1 MVMTKITSTVSVL
14 SEVLSS
20 RCFVVPWHQRY
31 FDWNKEQ
38 VRDLTDDIGDAV
50 NRKISC
56 YFVGSIMLVESTDGS
71 ECEVNDG
78 QQRLIT
84 LSLLIAA
91 FARRFSKTG
100 DNNETVALRA
110 LFDRPDNQASR
121 MIEADS
127 YKPRV
132 RPSRLDD
139 HVYRQ
144 VIRGHDVGTNG
155 GLVDAFDVIQA
166 FVQQMHEDNLVEF
179 FDFLMRR
186 TEMSVLTIPTTV
198 DANSFFEALNA
209 RGKPLSDVD
218 LIRNRLYSY
227 FSDANDVERRKTVH
241 ASLEGAVVVARS
253 TRKVEDYFRCYLQC
267 QYGHLRKNRLYRD
280 VRQNIDEVDTGDVP
294 SYVLRLVEG
303 LGSQSNVELF
313 RMIAST
319 GADPGFRKHLSF
331 SPDGLG
337 PWMHDLRRY
346 TVSYPVIFALL
357 HRLSI
362 ETDQK
367 KKRKTKKLVLQSL
380 NNLASFV
387 LRTAF
392 VAPKFE
398 PSRFDAPLANLGAEV
413 FGNSTI
419 ESLNIMNS
427 LERADD
433 LGVVS
438 DNAFVRQMEVV
449 QFRDRR
455 RALMYLFGINA
466 TMQATEAIQ
475 RSGCSVEHVLP
486 QSHRHWA
493 GWPAFD
499 GREAYDYVHRTGNM
513 VVLPKSENRADAPYN
528 GDYKKKRDVFRESS
542 LSMARQ
548 LASQYDKWTPE
559 VIEERSLQLAHQA
572 AHTWRFL

>member
-1 MVMTKITSTVSVL
+1 MSKITSTVFVL
-14 SEVLSS
+14 SKLLNS
-20 RCFVVPWHQRY
+20 RCFIVPWHQRY
-31 FDWNKEQ
+31 FDWSKEE
-38 VRDLTDDIGDAV
+38 VRDLIDDIGDAV
-50 NRKISC
+50 NRQISC
-56 YFVGSIMLVESTDGS
+56 YFVGSIMLVESPDGS

-84 LSLLIAA
+84 LSLMIAA
-91 FARRFSKTG
+91 FARRFNKTG

-110 LFDRPDNQASR
+110 LFDRPDNQVSR
-121 MIEADS
+121 MIDVDT
-127 YKPRV
+127 YRPRIQ
-132 RPSRLDD
+132 PSRLDA

-144 VIRGHDVGTNG
+144 IIRGHDVGTNG
-155 GLVDAFDVIQA
+155 GLVDAFSVIHT
-166 FVQQMHEDNLVEF
+166 FVQQMHKDTLVDF

-186 TEMSVLTIPTTV
+186 TEMSVLTIPATV

-227 FSDANDVERRKTVH
+227 FSDTNDAERRKTVH
-241 ASLEGAVVVARS
+241 ASLEEAVVVARS
-253 TRKVEDYFRCYLQC
+253 TKKIEDYFRCYLQC
-267 QYGHLRKNRLYRD
+267 QYGYLRKNRLYRD
-280 VRQNIDEVDTGDVP
+280 VRQHIDEVDTDDVP

-313 RMIAST
+313 RMIASAS
-319 GADPGFRKHLSF
+319 ADPGFRRHFSF

-357 HRLSI
+357 HRLSV
-362 ETDQK
+362 ETNQRT
-367 KKRKTKKLVLQSL
+367 KRKTKKLVLRSL

-387 LRTAF
+387 LRTVF
-392 VAPKFE
+392 VVPKFE
-398 PSRFDAPLANLGAEV
+398 PSRFDAPLANLGADV
-413 FGNSTI
+413 FRSSSI

-427 LERADD
+427 LKRMDD

-455 RALMYLFGINA
+455 RALMYLYGINA
-466 TMQATEAIQ
+466 TMQAAEAIQ
-475 RSGCSVEHVLP
+475 RSGCSLEHVLP
-486 QSHRHWA
+486 QSHRHWG
-493 GWPAFD
+493 GWPAFA
-499 GREAYDYVHRTGNM
+499 GREAHDYVYRTGNM

-528 GDYKKKRDVFRESS
+528 GDYENKRTVFRESS
-542 LSMARQ
+542 LSMARK
-548 LASQYDKWTPE
+548 LASQYEKWTPE
-559 VIEERSLQLAHQA
+559 VIEERSRQLARQA
-572 AHTWRFL
+572 ARTWRFL